1 MACKCHKIGAMKKRT
16 AGKSKVTIDMEALMY
31 ATAGAVVSLA
41 ANAVIKKAIES
52 QGENIKTTVT
62 KFLPIAKAAG
72 GYFLV
77 TMSDDKRMAYAGIGI
92 MAESATEMALVAA
105 PKIFVIDAKMAG
117 FGDVY
122 TAIGDPY
129 KYDSLPG
136 ASMGA
141 MDEDVYTEGDEL
153 IAGAG
158 NSADLIV

>member
-16 AGKSKVTIDMEALMY
+16 AGKSKVTIDMEALMF
-31 ATAGAVVSLA
+31 ASLGAVASLG
-41 ANAVIKKAIES
+41 ANALIKKALETS
-52 QGENIKTTVT
+52 GDSIKTTVK
-62 KFLPIAKAAG
+62 KFLPIGKAAA
-72 GYFLV
+72 GYFLT
-77 TMSDDKRMAYAGIGI
+77 TMSDDKRLAYAGIGI

-105 PKIFVIDAKMAG
+105 PKIFVMDAAIAG

-141 MDEDVYTEGDEL
+141 MYEDVYTEGDEL

-158 NSADLIV
+158 SSADLIV

>member
-1 MACKCHKIGAMKKRT
+1 MKKRT

-52 QGENIKTTVT
+52 QGENIKITVT
-62 KFLPIAKAAG
+62 RFLPLGKAAA
-72 GYFLV
+72 GYFLT
-77 TMSDDKRMAYAGIGI
+77 TMSDDKRLAYAGIGI

-141 MDEDVYTEGDEL
+141 MYEDVYTEGDEL
-153 IAGAG
+153 IAGPG
-158 NSADLIV
+158 SSADLIV